1 MRYINFSRRETMN
14 TETKTDALA
23 FHLELAKD
31 EADDIETS
39 GYDESLFE
47 YESEEYLVLTDAEA
61 NARWEEALDNYLE
74 EVILPELP
82 EFAARYFDE
91 DKWKRDARFDGRGHS
106 LSPYDGDEI
115 EGQDGLYIYRIN

>member
-1 MRYINFSRRETMN
+1 MN

-115 EGQDGLYIYRIN
+115 EGRDGLYIYRIN